1 LADKLVIVFTFE
13 VPEEA
18 AISKG
23 ILEASGIS
31 SVIEEDTESE
41 IFAGW
46 LNLKVQKRDF
56 KRAREILKE
65 ALVIPST
72 TYKFWD
78 KWMAMMGAGWLLVIC
93 GAMMLLFASW
103 HYGIGTGIIAVGVI
117 LVVGGFYSYGKGRSQ
132 ES

>member
-1 LADKLVIVFTFE
+1 LSDKLITVFTFE

-18 AISKG
+18 VISKG

-46 LNLKVQKRDF
+46 LNLNVKKRDF

-78 KWMAMMGAGWLLVIC
+78 KWMVMMGAGW
-93 GAMMLLFASW
+93 
-103 HYGIGTGIIAVGVI
+103 GVI
-117 LVVGGFYSYGKGRSQ
+117 LLGIFLMLFTGINNAIGVVIITAGAILAIAGFIDYGKGEPK